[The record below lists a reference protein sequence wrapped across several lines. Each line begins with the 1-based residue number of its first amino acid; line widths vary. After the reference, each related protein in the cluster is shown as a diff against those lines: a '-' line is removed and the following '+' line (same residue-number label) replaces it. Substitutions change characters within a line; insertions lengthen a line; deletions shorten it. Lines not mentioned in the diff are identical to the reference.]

1 MYFTNCTVD
10 KMEIENND
18 NLELT
23 IIDSQN
29 SEIIAINQT
38 INLEFLEEK
47 YYYQGTLIRSQIG
60 CQKSSNKLYFEMKNF
75 VFNVN
80 FDFKDI
86 RVFELINSCIDVT
99 IYP

>member
-47 YYYQGTLIRSQIG
+47 YYYQGTLIRS
-60 CQKSSNKLYFEMKNF
+60 
-75 VFNVN
+75 
-80 FDFKDI
+80 
-86 RVFELINSCIDVT
+86 
-99 IYP
+99 